1 MRTIKVAPDCLAM
14 LKRRKLAAEP
24 DQALVFPSRVG
35 KVLSGVKVAAVWHS
49 LVKDTDLS
57 WSTLKTLRST
67 RATRIAEAHGIPA
80 ARLILG
86 HDEDSAITK
95 QSYVN
100 VERPVVDFA
109 DVG

>member
-1 MRTIKVAPDCLAM
+1 M